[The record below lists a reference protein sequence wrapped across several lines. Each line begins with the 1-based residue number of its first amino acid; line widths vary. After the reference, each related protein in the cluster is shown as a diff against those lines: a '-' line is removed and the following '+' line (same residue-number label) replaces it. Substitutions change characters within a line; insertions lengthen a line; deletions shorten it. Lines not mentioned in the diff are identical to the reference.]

1 MLLAIAAVQKWHL
14 VQWDVNNVFLNG
26 DLFQEIY
33 MDLPLEYSKQPTAG
47 TQGEK
52 LVCKLHNQFLVLN
65 RLLENGSQS
74 SLKPL
79 SYMASICQ
87 SQITLCSMSMT
98 LSS

>member
-52 LVCKLHNQFLVLN
+52 LV
-65 RLLENGSQS
+65 
-74 SLKPL
+74 
-79 SYMASICQ
+79 
-87 SQITLCSMSMT
+87 
-98 LSS
+98 